1 MFGIDLG
8 DLFRA
13 GTRLTWRRLGV
24 LIEHLP
30 PESATKT
37 ALRDELDDG
46 TLSRLASAPR
56 RGHGPW
62 SHVELLLAAVH
73 DSIERLIYVQY
84 QRAGAKNVKAPEPM
98 PRPVWVGRRCGRSTR
113 RRVSIWSR
121 CGRGTPLRPM
131 GTGEVAAL
139 GLANRERP
147 VQERNFPAVH
157 HSTGAGP
164 LRDAPAQT
172 RLLGGGA

>member
-1 MFGIDLG
+1 MYGIDLG

-46 TLSRLASAPR
+46 DLARLASLPR

-73 DSIERLIYVQY
+73 DNLARLVYVQ
-84 QRAGAKNVKAPEPM
+84 QAKAGAKNLKAPEPM
-98 PRPVWVGRRCGRSTR
+98 PRPGV
-113 RRVSIWSR
+113 
-121 CGRGTPLRPM
+121 
-131 GTGEVAAL
+131 
-139 GLANRERP
+139 
-147 VQERNFPAVH
+147 
-157 HSTGAGP
+157 
-164 LRDAPAQT
+164 
-172 RLLGGGA
+172 GGAKVRAINPAAREYLEQVRARNAAAADGDGSA

>member
-1 MFGIDLG
+1 MYGVDLG

-46 TLSRLASAPR
+46 ALSRLASAPR

-98 PRPVWVGRRCGRSTR
+98 ARPGV
-113 RRVSIWSR
+113 
-121 CGRGTPLRPM
+121 
-131 GTGEVAAL
+131 
-139 GLANRERP
+139 
-147 VQERNFPAVH
+147 
-157 HSTGAGP
+157 
-164 LRDAPAQT
+164 
-172 RLLGGGA
+172 GGGKVRAINPAAREYLEQVRARNAAAADGDGGA

>member
-1 MFGIDLG
+1 MFGVDLG

-37 ALRDELDDG
+37 ALRDELDDAD
-46 TLSRLASAPR
+46 LSRLASAPR

-98 PRPVWVGRRCGRSTR
+98 PRPGVGRAGNVRA
-113 RRVSIWSR
+113 IN
-121 CGRGTPLRPM
+121 P
-131 GTGEVAAL
+131 AARAYL
-139 GLANRERP
+139 EQVRA
-147 VQERNFPAVH
+147 RNAAAAD
-157 HSTGAGP
+157 G
-164 LRDAPAQT
+164 DQ
-172 RLLGGGA
+172 